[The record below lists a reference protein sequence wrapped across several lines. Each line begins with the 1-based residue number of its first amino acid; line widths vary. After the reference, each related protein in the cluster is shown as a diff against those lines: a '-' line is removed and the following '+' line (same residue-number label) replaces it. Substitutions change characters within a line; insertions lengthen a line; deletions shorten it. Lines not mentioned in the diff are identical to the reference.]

1 MGGFMRNFNDEIIGQ
16 SRHQFIYGENVEK
29 RQSILRGLAN
39 DNPIVCDQNE
49 PGAIYLEND
58 YLSGGE
64 SVYHIDSY
72 KKLAISREHFN
83 FAVAGKLLEE
93 ALSTDL
99 NDRSDEFLSRINRL
113 FVDNEQSID
122 DLDSLVRVLYQTRDF
137 YKDGYKTYL
146 ETGEFPSIDDLP
158 IRFMDIN
165 SFMHYYKKLLNN
177 RAYFSVIV
185 DQQSPIS
192 ALSKRAINDIVGRRI
207 NADISMKVAC
217 CPGEWETFYDLNGQI
232 VEATHDYGVVE
243 LDDSL
248 SQYVKKR
255 RFERMGE

>member
-1 MGGFMRNFNDEIIGQ
+1 MRNFSDEIVGQ
-16 SRHQFIYGENVEK
+16 SRHQFVYGENGK
-29 RQSILRGLAN
+29 RREDILRGIVL
-39 DNPIVCDQNE
+39 DNPIVCNQNE

-58 YLSGGE
+58 YLTGGE

-72 KKLAISREHFN
+72 RKLAMSREHFN
-83 FAVAGKLLEE
+83 FAVSGKLLED

-99 NDRSDEFLSRINRL
+99 NARSDEFLSRINRL

-122 DLDSLVRVLYQTRDF
+122 DLDTLVKVLYQARDF

-146 ETGEFPSIDDLP
+146 ETGIFPSNEVLP
-158 IRFMDIN
+158 IRFMDLN

-177 RAYFSVIV
+177 KSYFSVIV
-185 DQQSPIS
+185 DQQKPIS
-192 ALSKRAINDIVGRRI
+192 SLSKRAIVDIVGKRI
-207 NADISMKVAC
+207 NSDISMKVAC
-217 CPGEWETFYDLNGQI
+217 NPGEWETFYDLNGQI

-248 SQYVKKR
+248 SHYVKRKKY
-255 RFERMGE
+255 ERMGE

>member
-1 MGGFMRNFNDEIIGQ
+1 MRNYSNEIIGQ
-16 SRHQFIYGENVEK
+16 SRHQFIYGENGEE

-99 NDRSDEFLSRINRL
+99 NARSDEFLSRINRL

-122 DLDSLVRVLYQTRDF
+122 DLDSLVRVLYQTRNF
-137 YKDGYKTYL
+137 YRDGYKTYL
-146 ETGEFPSIDDLP
+146 ETGVFPSLEELP
-158 IRFMDIN
+158 IKFMELD

-177 RAYFSVIV
+177 KSYFSVVV
-185 DQQSPIS
+185 DQQKPIS
-192 ALSKRAINDIVGRRI
+192 SLSKRAINDVVGKRI

-217 CPGEWETFYDLNGQI
+217 QPDEWETYYDLSGQF
-232 VEATHDYGVVE
+232 VQCVHDYGVVE

-248 SQYVKKR
+248 NQYVKKR
-255 RFERMGE
+255 KSERMGE